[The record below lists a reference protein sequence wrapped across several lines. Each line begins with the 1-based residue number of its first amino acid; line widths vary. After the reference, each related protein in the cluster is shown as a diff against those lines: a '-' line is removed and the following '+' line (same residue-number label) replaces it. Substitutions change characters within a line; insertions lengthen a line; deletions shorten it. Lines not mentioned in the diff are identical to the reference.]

1 MGEYREEPVY
11 IMENKDIT
19 AWWDGEYLTIED
31 SGRDGIAL
39 NNDEAIALAEAIMT
53 HLGGP
58 L

>member
-11 IMENKDIT
+11 IMANKDIT
-19 AWWDGEYLTIED
+19 AWWNGEYLTIED
-31 SGRDGIAL
+31 SGRDGIAMTEK
-39 NNDEAIALAEAIMT
+39 EAIELAQAIMT